1 MKHPHVH
8 FIVQNSRA
16 LVRLTTKVLRSPLLS
31 VRDRSRRPGSTAPSS
46 PRHSPQRSLA
56 SGDESWQP
64 LSSTDTRLEMTGST
78 ASLAHT
84 CLRSHSCSTRGRL
97 SAYIATFKHSPALVL
112 PSVRVFANLLAVH
125 HVPEAGQRVN
135 PDVNVLVLNGPHGQ
149 LQRCSQVTAA
159 GRQLQRC
166 KTEYFSIKCI
176 FNTSDFN
183 LVQIHL
189 QRHMI

>member
-1 MKHPHVH
+1 M
-8 FIVQNSRA
+8 
-16 LVRLTTKVLRSPLLS
+16 LRSPLLS

-84 CLRSHSCSTRGRL
+84 CLRSHSCRTKRPL
-97 SAYIATFKHSPALVL
+97 PAYMRTFEKAPSLVL
-112 PSVRVFANLLAVH
+112 PSVRVFAYLLAVH

-135 PDVNVLVLNGPHGQ
+135 SDVNILVLNGPHGQ

-166 KTEYFSIKCI
+166 KRQYSTIKCI
-176 FNTSDFN
+176 C
-183 LVQIHL
+183 
-189 QRHMI
+189 